1 MKVEIR
7 ILRKCGV
14 NRRHTGYIYLRDAIR
29 LVQKKQ
35 GRHVF
40 ITKEIYPMI
49 AQKHE
54 TTEFCVER
62 NIRTAINRCWQNNP
76 EYIQEILGYRVEKC
90 PGNAEF
96 ISSVVYYLEEFE
108 EEATVF
114 QKISYC

>member
-35 GRHVF
+35 DRHVF

-49 AQKHE
+49 AQRHG

-62 NIRTAINRCWQNNP
+62 NIRTAINRCWENHP
-76 EYIQEILGYRVEKC
+76 EYIREILGYRASKC

-96 ISSVVYYLEEFE
+96 INAVVYYMEEFE
-108 EEATVF
+108 EDLPLLREV
-114 QKISYC
+114 SYC

>member
-14 NRRHTGYIYLRDAIR
+14 NRRHTCYIYLIDAIR
-29 LVQKKQ
+29 LVQRKQ

-49 AQKHE
+49 AQKHG

-76 EYIQEILGYRVEKC
+76 EYIREILGYRAEKC

-96 ISSVVYYLEEFE
+96 INAVVYYMEEFDE
-108 EEATVF
+108 EVLLLQEV
-114 QKISYC
+114 SCC